1 MDVSLI
7 DEDERRSWGNP
18 GCRGQACNP
27 VAWKTCFFDLTNG
40 TTVGSRNWC
49 NNSVTHPRHSRKKKK
64 GKRLTTAKDLSMG
77 GSSTLTV
84 TFFIAERNT
93 LRRFP
98 FSFTFSVNSSI
109 FIKYAS

>member
-1 MDVSLI
+1 MDVLLI

-49 NNSVTHPRHSRKKKK
+49 NNSVTHPRHSRKRKK
-64 GKRLTTAKDLSMG
+64 GKRLPTEKDLSMG
-77 GSSTLTV
+77 ECGSLTV
-84 TFFIAERNT
+84 TKVTEAQ
-93 LRRFP
+93 
-98 FSFTFSVNSSI
+98 
-109 FIKYAS
+109 